1 MTDAFPLEFLQATC
15 AGWPNRKQAQIIGYQ
30 AEVIRVLKEQLG
42 DKRPRLTDD
51 QRRRLAAKGKP
62 LADAYSAKSQRSSRQ
77 TRF

>member
-1 MTDAFPLEFLQATC
+1 MHGPHALQFLLATF
-15 AGWPNRKQAQIIGYQ
+15 AGWLNRDQAQIIDYQ

-62 LADAYSAKSQRSSRQ
+62 LGRRLLDKVAGIQDS
-77 TRF
+77 